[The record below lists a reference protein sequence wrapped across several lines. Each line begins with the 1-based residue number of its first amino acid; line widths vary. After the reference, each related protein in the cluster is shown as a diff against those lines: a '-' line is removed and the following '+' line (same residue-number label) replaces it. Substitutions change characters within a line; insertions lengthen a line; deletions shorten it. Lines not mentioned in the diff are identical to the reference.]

1 MQPLLERESDI
12 QIANR
17 LTIKLPRVMV
27 IDDLFGRVHNN
38 GRNEERASLC
48 GQLLLEDVTGDEPLA
63 ASERQI
69 IKVPVAQAV
78 FCRGQTPVA
87 TKRGDTVENDLVGTL
102 SFVQRHWQP
111 ADNTVPLSMVLLDLS
126 FYTGV
131 VTAKSETKRGKGMPE
146 GRDGDDQPS
155 HYFGLQVLK
164 AMHEQFPDLPVV
176 ILSSMPREEVKR
188 HYSQMGALAFLPRGN
203 ANSPAL
209 LQDYLNRHGLIPDY
223 SGTIIGNS
231 TALLKALR
239 NSRSAATSSKSIMIL
254 GETGTGKEL
263 FARYLFNQTHD
274 CDKKP
279 FVKVNCGALSSELY
293 DSELFGHVKGAFTH
307 AVKDKPGK
315 IVYANG
321 GDLFLDEIGNMPEKV
336 QAGLLRAIAEKVVVA
351 VGSNI
356 EVNVNVRFL
365 SATNVDIKNKDR
377 FREDLYYRLTEGGT
391 IELPSLRERKNDI
404 PLLTEI
410 FMRKAEDL
418 ISDAMLHEIER
429 DAMDAL
435 LSYSW
440 PGNIRELENTIFEA
454 VKNSRDI
461 EILSLVHLPIKIQE
475 SLKHT
480 QSSAISNKAEN
491 ITPLGE
497 PATSELNPVPEK
509 ASFSEL
515 LEQLA
520 AFDFST
526 APERRPE
533 WTGKLPALTT
543 AYARAAVALLKASIV
558 VTSKPTPDCPDDAL
572 SYTRAGNLA
581 GVTCLAGAK
590 PKSSSI
596 KGKIWRIF
604 KIADEIFPQELKND
618 PVLRPIYY
626 QVRPK
631 DQNKKTDQADE

>member
-1 MQPLLERESDI
+1 MKPLLERESDI

-17 LTIKLPRVMV
+17 LTIHLPRVIV
-27 IDDLFGRVHNN
+27 IDDLFGRVHNE

-48 GQLLLEDVTGDEPLA
+48 GQLLLEDVTCDEPLA
-63 ASERQI
+63 SKRQI
-69 IKVPVAQAV
+69 IKGPVAQAV

-87 TKRGDTVENDLVGTL
+87 TKRGDTVENDLDGTL
-102 SFVQRHWQP
+102 SFVLRHWQP
-111 ADNTVPLSMVLLDLS
+111 ADTSVPISMVLLDLS
-126 FYTGV
+126 FYTGA
-131 VTAKSETKRGKGMPE
+131 VTEKSETKRGKGMPE

-203 ANSPAL
+203 SNSPAL
-209 LQDYLNRHGLIPDY
+209 LQNYLNRHGLIPDY

-231 TALLKALR
+231 ISLLKALR
-239 NSRSAATSSKSIMIL
+239 DSRNAAASSKSIMIL

-263 FARYLFNQTHD
+263 LARYLFNQTHD

-293 DSELFGHVKGAFTH
+293 DSELFGHVKGAFTG
-307 AVKDKPGK
+307 AVENKVGK
-315 IVYANG
+315 IDDANG

-351 VGSNI
+351 VGSNN
-356 EVNVNVRFL
+356 EKNVNVRFL

-418 ISDAMLHEIER
+418 IPNAMQHDIDR

-454 VKNSRDI
+454 VKNSRDV
-461 EILSLVHLPIKIQE
+461 EFLSLVHLPIKIRK
-475 SLKHT
+475 SLKHK
-480 QSSAISNKAEN
+480 QDPIISDNAET
-491 ITPLGE
+491 ITTLGKSV
-497 PATSELNPVPEK
+497 TSGLNPVSEK
-509 ASFSEL
+509 ASFAEL

-526 APERRPE
+526 APERRLE

-543 AYARAAVALLKASIV
+543 SYARAAVALLKASLV
-558 VTSKPTPDCPDDAL
+558 VTSKPTPDCPDGEFHYSPAV
-572 SYTRAGNLA
+572 NLA
-581 GVTCLAGAK
+581 VDKNLTPDSAK
-590 PKSSSI
+590 KEI
-596 KGKIWRIF
+596 KRIL
-604 KIADEIFPQELKND
+604 KIAKKRFPQELEND
-618 PVLRPIYY
+618 PVLRFIYDKVY
-626 QVRPK
+626 PNEVK
-631 DQNKKTDQADE
+631 NKKDDPTDE

>member
-223 SGTIIGNS
+223 SGTIIGHS
-231 TALLKALR
+231 ISLLKALR
-239 NSRSAATSSKSIMIL
+239 TSRSAATSSKNIMIL
-254 GETGTGKEL
+254 GETGTGKDL
-263 FARYLFNQTHD
+263 LARYLFNQTPG
-274 CDKKP
+274 CDKP
-279 FVKVNCGALSSELY
+279 FVKLNCGNLSSELY
-293 DSELFGHVKGAFTH
+293 VSELFGHVKGAFTG
-307 AVKDKPGK
+307 AIEDKKGL
-315 IVYANG
+315 IFFADG
-321 GDLFLDEIGNMPEKV
+321 GDLFLDEIGNMPDKV
-336 QAGLLRAIAEKVVVA
+336 QAGLLRAIEEKVVVP
-351 VGSNI
+351 VGSDK
-356 EVNVNVRFL
+356 EKKVDVRFL
-365 SATNVDIKNKDR
+365 SATNEDIKNKDK
-377 FREDLYYRLTEGGT
+377 FRQDLYYRLTEDDP
-391 IELPSLRERKNDI
+391 IKLPSLRERKNDI

-410 FMRKAEDL
+410 FIRKAEDS
-418 ISDAMLHEIER
+418 IHNAMLHEIDP

-440 PGNIRELENTIFEA
+440 PGNIRELESAICKA
-454 VKNSRDI
+454 VEKSRDV

-558 VTSKPTPDCPDDAL
+558 VTSKPTPDCPDGEFYYSPAV
-572 SYTRAGNLA
+572 NLA
-581 GVTCLAGAK
+581 VGKKIEPDSAK
-590 PKSSSI
+590 KEI
-596 KGKIWRIF
+596 KRIL
-604 KIADEIFPQELKND
+604 KIAKERFPQEFEND
-618 PVLRPIYY
+618 PVLRYMLHL
-626 QVRPK
+626 
-631 DQNKKTDQADE
+631 